1 MIDLYN
7 LLEEKINQDNK
18 YRQYIKLNNVEKQ
31 SVKFQK
37 FNEDFNYKK
46 KKKKFNWHKNKEFK
60 KSVNYYN

>member
-37 FNEDFNYKK
+37 IIFYLF
-46 KKKKFNWHKNKEFK
+46 
-60 KSVNYYN
+60 

>member
-37 FNEDFNYKK
+37 FNEDFKK
-46 KKKKFNWHKNKEFK
+46 KRKNLIERHKNKEFK